1 MARLYKQGLH
11 SLDYVLL
18 LYMQELHRV
27 PNLCYYGSKH
37 LNNAR
42 ICLSML

>member
-1 MARLYKQGLH
+1 MARLYMQGLH
-11 SLDYVLL
+11 SFDYVLL
-18 LYMQELHRV
+18 LYMQGLHRV
-27 PNLCYYGSKH
+27 SNKCYYGSKH